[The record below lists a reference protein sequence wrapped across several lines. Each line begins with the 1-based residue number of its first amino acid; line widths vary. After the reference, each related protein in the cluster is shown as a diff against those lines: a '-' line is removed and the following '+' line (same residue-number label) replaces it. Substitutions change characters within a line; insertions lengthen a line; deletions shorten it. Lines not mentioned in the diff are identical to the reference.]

1 MTVPVQPVE
10 FVQSQPVQLQSAQL
24 QPTYPQSLEPT
35 ATLPLSAL
43 TPSGL
48 NPRRRFNESV
58 IAELAASIR
67 EHGLLQNLV
76 VRPHPTDVGL
86 WQIVAGERRYRA
98 LQSLLESGTIP
109 EDYPVPVTVR
119 EVNDLELLLLATT
132 ENIQR
137 QDMTPLEEADAF
149 VKLMELGDDEDAIAL
164 RTGVSPSTVRLRLR
178 LASGLCADARRA
190 LEANKLTLAQAQALL
205 LGSKGLQKEV
215 LPRILENESSPK
227 DIKRMLTNDKIP
239 VGRNLFPLEA
249 YTNAKGSITTDLFQP
264 EHPGWFDNRE
274 LFIRLQNEAVEKR
287 LEALREKYGE
297 ANVTLTDYFLA
308 YRYVEGEGAVV
319 VLNHHTF
326 GVEVH
331 EGIVTRPE
339 PKPTKTAPTDMEGEK
354 KPKENRRRNE
364 WEATSLTRAVHE
376 EASKDFRLCLV
387 LNVMALMGIGGF
399 DVKLEEGKTN
409 RREPNNRV
417 FSDTLQE
424 AFDTLRTTL
433 AEGGLEPTRTPYSTD
448 EPYLPRLNLY
458 GDNITQLFEL
468 LKELP
473 DIDLYTLFARLTA
486 ASIAHGTSD
495 VPWDAEVKRIVARET
510 GLEVKEH
517 FNASD
522 PDYLSLH
529 TKAELGELAKEA
541 GIHLDV
547 LNMKKAAA
555 VTYLS
560 ANEKVK
566 AFLPERLL
574 PKG

>member
-1 MTVPVQPVE
+1 MTVQAVVNPAHPV
-10 FVQSQPVQLQSAQL
+10 
-24 QPTYPQSLEPT
+24 SLNV
-35 ATLPLSAL
+35 LPLSAIK
-43 TPSGL
+43 PSDL
-48 NPRRRFNESV
+48 NPRKRFDEAAV
-58 IAELAASIR
+58 RELASSIA

-76 VRPHPTDVGL
+76 VRPHPDDEGL

-98 LQSLLESGTIP
+98 LQLLAEEGTLEP
-109 EDYPVPVTVR
+109 DYQVPITIK
-119 EVNDLELLLLATT
+119 EVSDFELLMLATT

-137 QDMTPLEEADAF
+137 SDMTPLEEADAF
-149 VKLMELGDDEDAIAL
+149 ARLVELGDNEEAIAL
-164 RTGVSPSTVRLRLR
+164 RTGVALSTVKMRLK

-190 LEANKLTLAQAQALL
+190 LEAETINLSQAQALL
-205 LGSKGLQKEV
+205 LASKGLQKEL
-215 LPRILENESSPK
+215 LPRVIEVDYSPK
-227 DIKRMLTNDKIP
+227 DIRRLIVQEKIP

-264 EHPGWFDNRE
+264 EHPGWFDNKE
-274 LFIRLQNEAVEKR
+274 LFIKLQNEAVEKR

-297 ANVTLTDYFLA
+297 GNVFTTDYFLA

-326 GVEVH
+326 SIEVH
-331 EGIVTRPE
+331 EGLVTRPE
-339 PKPTKTAPTDMEGEK
+339 PKAVTSPSTNSDGEK

-364 WEATSLTRAVHE
+364 WEATTLTRAIHE

-387 LNVMALMGIGGF
+387 LNVMALLGVHGF

-417 FSDTLQE
+417 FSETLQE
-424 AFDTLRTTL
+424 AFDTLRTTF
-433 AEGGLEPTRTPYSTD
+433 AAGGLEPTRSPYSTD
-448 EPYLPRLNLY
+448 EPYLPRLSLY
-458 GDNITQLFEL
+458 GESITQVFEL

-486 ASIAHGTSD
+486 VSISHGTSD
-495 VPWDAEVKRIVARET
+495 VPWEAEVKRIVVKET
-510 GLEVKEH
+510 GLEVKYH
-517 FNASD
+517 FDASD
-522 PDYLSLH
+522 SDYLALH

-541 GIHLDV
+541 GVHLDV
-547 LNMKKAAA
+547 TGMKKAAA

-560 ANEKVK
+560 ASEKVK
-566 AFLPERLL
+566 AFVPERLL

>member
-1 MTVPVQPVE
+1 MTVPVQ
-10 FVQSQPVQLQSAQL
+10 STQPVQNQPALPQPAQP
-24 QPTYPQSLEPT
+24 QPLEPT
-35 ATLPLSAL
+35 PTLTLPLSAL

-48 NPRRRFNESV
+48 NPRRRFDESV
-58 IAELAASIR
+58 IAELAVSIL

-76 VRPHPTDVGL
+76 VRPHPESEGL

-98 LQSLLESGTIP
+98 LQSLLESSTIP
-109 EDYPVPVTVR
+109 EDYLIPVTVR
-119 EVNDLELLLLATT
+119 EVSDFDLLLLATT

-164 RTGVSPSTVRLRLR
+164 RTGVSPSTVRLRLK

-190 LEANKLTLAQAQALL
+190 LEANRLTLAQAQALL
-205 LGSKGLQKEV
+205 LGSKGLQKEL
-215 LPRILENESSPK
+215 LPRILESDTSPK

-249 YTNAKGSITTDLFQP
+249 YTAAKGSITTDLFQP
-264 EHPGWFDNRE
+264 EHPGWFDNKE
-274 LFIRLQNEAVEKR
+274 LFIKLQNEAVEKR

-297 ANVTLTDYFLA
+297 ANVFTTDYFLS
-308 YRYVEGEGAVV
+308 YRYIEGEGAVL

-326 GVEVH
+326 SIEVH
-331 EGIVTRPE
+331 EGLVTRPE
-339 PKPTKTAPTDMEGEK
+339 PKPVKTPSTDTEGEK

-364 WEATSLTRAVHE
+364 WEATTLTRAVHE

-387 LNVMALMGIGGF
+387 LNVMALMGVHGF
-399 DVKLEEGKTN
+399 DVKLEEGKAN

-424 AFDTLRTTL
+424 AFDAFRVTI
-433 AEGGLEPTRTPYSTD
+433 AENGLEPARSPYSTE
-448 EPYLPRLNLY
+448 EPYLPRFSLY
-458 GDNITQLFEL
+458 GDSITRLFEL
-468 LKELP
+468 LKALP

-517 FNASD
+517 FDASD
-522 PDYLSLH
+522 PDYLALH
-529 TKAELGELAKEA
+529 TKAELGELANEA
-541 GIHLDV
+541 GVHLDV
-547 LNMKKAAA
+547 TSMKKAAA

-560 ANEKVK
+560 ASEKVK
-566 AFLPERLL
+566 AFVPERLL

>member
-1 MTVPVQPVE
+1 MTVQTVVNPAHPV
-10 FVQSQPVQLQSAQL
+10 
-24 QPTYPQSLEPT
+24 SLNV
-35 ATLPLSAL
+35 LPLSAIK
-43 TPSGL
+43 PSDL
-48 NPRRRFNESV
+48 NPRKRFDE
-58 IAELAASIR
+58 AATLELASSIA

-76 VRPHPTDVGL
+76 VRPHPDDESL

-98 LQSLLESGTIP
+98 LQLLAEEGKLEP
-109 EDYPVPVTVR
+109 NYPVPITIK
-119 EVNDLELLLLATT
+119 EVSDFELLMLATT

-137 QDMTPLEEADAF
+137 SDMTPLEEADAF
-149 VKLMELGDDEDAIAL
+149 ARLVELGDSEEAIAL
-164 RTGVSPSTVRLRLR
+164 RTGVALSTVKMRLK

-190 LEANKLTLAQAQALL
+190 LEAETINLSQAQALL
-205 LGSKGLQKEV
+205 LASKGLQKEL
-215 LPRILENESSPK
+215 LPRVIEVDYSPK
-227 DIKRMLTNDKIP
+227 DIRRLIVQEKIP
-239 VGRNLFPLEA
+239 VGRNLFPLGA
-249 YTNAKGSITTDLFQP
+249 YTAAKGSITTDLFQP
-264 EHPGWFDNRE
+264 EHPGWFDNKE
-274 LFIRLQNEAVEKR
+274 LFIKLQNEVVEAK
-287 LEALREKYGE
+287 LEALKQQYGE
-297 ANVTLTDYFLA
+297 TNVTLTDYFLS

-339 PKPTKTAPTDMEGEK
+339 PKATKTAPSSTEGEK

-387 LNVMALMGIGGF
+387 LNVMALMGVHGF
-399 DVKLEEGKTN
+399 DIKLEEGKAN

-417 FSDTLQE
+417 FSHALQE
-424 AFDTLRTTL
+424 AFDAFRATL
-433 AEGGLEPTRTPYSTD
+433 AENGLEPTRSPYSTE

-458 GDNITQLFEL
+458 GEGVTQLFEL
-468 LKELP
+468 LKGLP

-486 ASIAHGTSD
+486 ASISHGTSD

-517 FNASD
+517 FDASD
-522 PDYLSLH
+522 LDYLALH

-541 GIHLDV
+541 GVHLDV
-547 LNMKKAAA
+547 TSMKKAAA

-560 ANEKVK
+560 AHEKVK
-566 AFLPERLL
+566 AFVPERLL

>member
-1 MTVPVQPVE
+1 MTVPVQSVE
-10 FVQSQPVQLQSAQL
+10 SVQSHPTQSQPVQPLPTHPQL
-24 QPTYPQSLEPT
+24 LEPT
-35 ATLPLSAL
+35 TTLPLSAL

-48 NPRRRFNESV
+48 NPRRRFDESV
-58 IAELAASIR
+58 IAELAASIG

-76 VRPHPTDVGL
+76 VRPHPEHEGL

-98 LQSLLESGTIP
+98 LQNLLESDAIA

-119 EVNDLELLLLATT
+119 KVSDLDLLLLATT

-149 VKLMELGDDEDAIAL
+149 VKLVELGDDEDAIAL
-164 RTGVSPSTVRLRLR
+164 RTGVSPSTVRLRLK

-190 LEANKLTLAQAQALL
+190 LEADRLTLAQAQALL
-205 LGSKGLQKEV
+205 LGSKGLQKEL

-227 DIKRMLTNDKIP
+227 DIKRMLTGDKVP

-249 YTNAKGSITTDLFQP
+249 YIAAKGSITTDLFQP

-274 LFIRLQNEAVEKR
+274 LFIRLQNEAVEKK
-287 LEALREKYGE
+287 LEALRATYGE
-297 ANVTLTDYFLA
+297 TNITLTDYFLS

-331 EGIVTRPE
+331 EGLVTRPE
-339 PKPTKTAPTDMEGEK
+339 PKPAKPTPAATDGEK

-364 WEATSLTRAVHE
+364 WEATSLTRAIHE

-387 LNVMALMGIGGF
+387 LNVMALIGVHGF
-399 DVKLEEGKTN
+399 DVKLEEGKAN

-417 FSDTLQE
+417 FSHALQE
-424 AFDTLRTTL
+424 AFDAFRATL
-433 AEGGLEPTRTPYSTD
+433 AEGGLEPTRSPYSME
-448 EPYLPRLNLY
+448 EPYLPKLNLY
-458 GDNITQLFEL
+458 GESITQLFEL
-468 LKELP
+468 LKALP

-486 ASIAHGTSD
+486 TALSHGTSD
-495 VPWDAEVKRIVARET
+495 VPWDAEVKRIVAKET

-517 FNASD
+517 FDASD
-522 PDYLSLH
+522 PDYLALH
-529 TKAELGELAKEA
+529 TRAELGELAKEA
-541 GIHLDV
+541 GVHLDV
-547 LNMKKAAA
+547 TGMKKAAA

-560 ANEKVK
+560 ASEKVK
-566 AFLPERLL
+566 VFVPPRLL

>member
-1 MTVPVQPVE
+1 MTVPVQSTQP
-10 FVQSQPVQLQSAQL
+10 VQSQPALPQPAQP
-24 QPTYPQSLEPT
+24 QPLEP
-35 ATLPLSAL
+35 APALTLPLSAL

-48 NPRRRFNESV
+48 NPRRRFDGSV
-58 IAELAASIR
+58 IAELAASIL

-76 VRPHPTDVGL
+76 VRLHPVEVGL

-98 LQSLLESGTIP
+98 LQSLLESSTIP
-109 EDYPVPVTVR
+109 EDYLVPVTVR
-119 EVNDLELLLLATT
+119 EVSDFDLLLLATT

-149 VKLMELGDDEDAIAL
+149 VRLMELGDDEDAIAL
-164 RTGVSPSTVRLRLR
+164 RTGVSPRTVKLRLK

-205 LGSKGLQKEV
+205 LGSKGLQKEL
-215 LPRILENESSPK
+215 LPRILENETSPK

-239 VGRNLFPLEA
+239 VGRNLFLLEA
-249 YTNAKGSITTDLFQP
+249 YTAAKGSITTDLFQP
-264 EHPGWFDNRE
+264 EHPGWFDDRE

-297 ANVTLTDYFLA
+297 ANVFTTDYFLA

-326 GVEVH
+326 SIEVH
-331 EGIVTRPE
+331 EGLVTRSE
-339 PKPTKTAPTDMEGEK
+339 PTPVKTAPSSTEGEK

-387 LNVMALMGIGGF
+387 PNVMALLGIHGF

-409 RREPNNRV
+409 RREQNNRV
-417 FSDTLQE
+417 FSETLQE
-424 AFDTLRTTL
+424 AFDAFRATL
-433 AEGGLEPTRTPYSTD
+433 AEGGLEPARSPYSTE
-448 EPYLPRLNLY
+448 EPYLPRLSLY
-458 GDNITQLFEL
+458 GDSITQLFEL
-468 LKELP
+468 LKALP

-495 VPWDAEVKRIVARET
+495 VPWDAEVKRIVAKET

-517 FNASD
+517 FDASD
-522 PDYLSLH
+522 PDYLALH
-529 TKAELGELAKEA
+529 TKAELGELALEA
-541 GIHLDV
+541 GVHLDV
-547 LNMKKAAA
+547 TGMKKAAA

-560 ANEKVK
+560 ASEKVK
-566 AFLPERLL
+566 AFVPERLL
-574 PKG
+574 PKE

>member
-1 MTVPVQPVE
+1 MTVPVQSTQPI
-10 FVQSQPVQLQSAQL
+10 QSQPVQPQS
-24 QPTYPQSLEPT
+24 TYPQLLEPT
-35 ATLPLSAL
+35 TTLPLSAL

-48 NPRRRFNESV
+48 NPRRRFDETV
-58 IAELAASIR
+58 IAELAASIG

-76 VRPHPTDVGL
+76 VRPYPEHEGL

-98 LQSLLESGTIP
+98 LQRLLESGVIA
-109 EDYPVPVTVR
+109 EDYPVSVTVR
-119 EVNDLELLLLATT
+119 EVSDFDLLLLATT

-149 VKLMELGDDEDAIAL
+149 LKLMELGDDEESVSL
-164 RTGVSPSTVRLRLR
+164 KTGVSLSTVRLRLR
-178 LASGLCADARRA
+178 LASGLCADAKRA
-190 LEANKLTLAQAQALL
+190 LEADKLSLAQAQALL
-205 LGSKGLQKEV
+205 LGSKGLQKEL
-215 LPRILENESSPK
+215 LPRVLEHEVSPR
-227 DIKRMLTNDKIP
+227 DIRKMVTEGKIP

-249 YTNAKGSITTDLFQP
+249 YTEAKGSITTDLFQP

-274 LFIRLQNEAVEKR
+274 LFVKLQNEAVEKK

-297 ANVTLTDYFLA
+297 QNVTLTDYFLS

-331 EGIVTRPE
+331 EGLVTRPE
-339 PKPTKTAPTDMEGEK
+339 PKPAKTTLTNTDGEK

-364 WEATSLTRAVHE
+364 WEATTLTRAVHE

-387 LNVMALMGIGGF
+387 LNVMALMGVHGF
-399 DVKLEEGKTN
+399 DIKLEEGKTS

-417 FSDTLQE
+417 FSHALQE
-424 AFDTLRTTL
+424 AFDTLRSTL
-433 AEGGLEPTRTPYSTD
+433 GEGGLEPTRSPYSTD

-458 GDNITQLFEL
+458 GEGVTHLFEL
-468 LKELP
+468 LKGLP

-486 ASIAHGTSD
+486 TALSHGTSD

-510 GLEVKEH
+510 ELEVKEH
-517 FNASD
+517 FDASD
-522 PDYLSLH
+522 SDYLALH

-547 LNMKKAAA
+547 TNMKKAAA

-560 ANEKVK
+560 ASEKVK
-566 AFLPERLL
+566 VFVPPRLL

>member
-1 MTVPVQPVE
+1 MTVPVQSIQP
-10 FVQSQPVQLQSAQL
+10 VQSQPVQPQSAQL
-24 QPTYPQSLEPT
+24 QPTYPQPLEPT
-35 ATLPLSAL
+35 TTLPLSAL

-48 NPRRRFNESV
+48 NPRRHFDESV
-58 IAELAASIR
+58 IAELAASIL

-76 VRPHPTDVGL
+76 ARPHPTEVGL

-98 LQSLLESGTIP
+98 LQHLLESGTIP
-109 EDYPVPVTVR
+109 EDYPVLVTVR
-119 EVNDLELLLLATT
+119 EVSDLNLLLLATT

-149 VKLMELGDDEDAIAL
+149 VKLMELGDDEESIAL

-190 LEANKLTLAQAQALL
+190 LEADKLTLAQAQALL
-205 LGSKGLQKEV
+205 LGSKGLQKEL

-249 YTNAKGSITTDLFQP
+249 YTEAKGSITTDLFQP
-264 EHPGWFDNRE
+264 EHPGWFDNQE
-274 LFIRLQNEAVEKR
+274 LFIKLQNEAVEAK
-287 LEALREKYGE
+287 LEALRATYGE
-297 ANVTLTDYFLA
+297 QNVTLTDYFLS
-308 YRYVEGEGAVV
+308 YKYSKGEGAVV

-326 GVEVH
+326 NVEVH
-331 EGIVTRPE
+331 EGLVTRPE
-339 PKPTKTAPTDMEGEK
+339 PKPAKTPSTDVKGEK

-387 LNVMALMGIGGF
+387 LNIMALMGVHGF
-399 DVKLEEGKTN
+399 DIKLEEGKTN

-417 FSDTLQE
+417 FSHTLQE

-433 AEGGLEPTRTPYSTD
+433 AENGLEPARTPYSME
-448 EPYLPRLNLY
+448 EPYLPKLNLY
-458 GDNITQLFEL
+458 GDNITRLFEL
-468 LKELP
+468 LKEMP

-495 VPWDAEVKRIVARET
+495 VPWDAEVKRIVAKET

-517 FNASD
+517 FDASD
-522 PDYLSLH
+522 SDYLALH

-547 LNMKKAAA
+547 TNMKKAAA

-560 ANEKVK
+560 ASEKVK
-566 AFLPERLL
+566 AFVPERLL